1 MNLLV
6 TAGNTQTPIDK
17 VRCITNIFTGKTG
30 ASIALEAWR
39 RGHMVRLLTS
49 HPDAARDIAHALAGF
64 PDNRWSLDAY
74 RTFDELHGLL
84 ERHVPGNRVDAIL
97 HAAAVSDYRA
107 AGIYAADEQTL
118 FDSKNGAI
126 QGRFLDCSAGKVKSD

>member
-6 TAGNTQTPIDK
+6 TAGNTQTPIDR

-30 ASIALEAWR
+30 AGIALEAWR
-39 RGHMVRLLTS
+39 RGHTARLLTS
-49 HPDAARDIAHALAGF
+49 HPEAAHVLAQALPGF

-74 RTFDELHGLL
+74 RTFDELHSLL
-84 ERHVPGNRVDAIL
+84 ESHVPGNRVDAIL

-107 AGIYAADEQTL
+107 AGVYAPDKQTQ
-118 FDSKNGAI
+118 FDPKNGAI
-126 QGRFLDCSAGKVKSD
+126 RG